1 MELNHAGAM
10 TNIRRHF
17 TLDCTVFLTLVCAER
32 QRWLASTA
40 AKARLLALLISLRA
54 QCRFQCHAWVI
65 LDDHLH
71 LLITD
76 HSGDISGVVQRLK
89 LRFVRGDPNRP
100 QRIRV
105 WQRRFW
111 DHVIRDDDDL
121 RRHLDYIHHN
131 PVKHGLVARTR
142 DYPWSSFGSFVRRG
156 WYPED
161 WQAVVEDEG
170 EFGDEAP

>member
-1 MELNHAGAM
+1 M
-10 TNIRRHF
+10 TNFRRHF
-17 TLDCTVFLTLVCAER
+17 TSNCTVFLTLVCAER

-40 AKARLLALLISLRA
+40 AKARLRALLISLRA

-71 LLITD
+71 LLVTD
-76 HSGDISGVVQRLK
+76 ESGDISGMVQRLK
-89 LRFVRGDPNRP
+89 LRFVRGDPSRP
-100 QRIRV
+100 RRV

-111 DHVIRDDDDL
+111 DHVIRDDNDL
-121 RRHLDYIHHN
+121 HRHLDYIHHN

-161 WQAVVEDEG
+161 WQAVAEDEG
-170 EFGDEAP
+170 EFGDRDS